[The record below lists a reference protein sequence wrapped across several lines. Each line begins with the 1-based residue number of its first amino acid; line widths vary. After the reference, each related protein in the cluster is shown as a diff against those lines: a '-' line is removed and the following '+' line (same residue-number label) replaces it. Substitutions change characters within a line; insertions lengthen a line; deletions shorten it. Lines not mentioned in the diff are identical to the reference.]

1 MLKQRTLSSKIRA
14 SGVGLHTG
22 KKISLTLKPAPSN
35 SGIVFKRTDIES
47 APIKAS
53 LENVFDTRLS
63 TSLSND
69 QIKISTVEHLL
80 SALAGIGIDNA
91 IVELDGPEVPIMDGS
106 ARPFVF
112 MIQSAGIQEQSEAKR
127 FIKIKKTIEVKQDEK
142 WAKIEP
148 FDGFKV
154 AFTIDFDHPA
164 FSETSQSS
172 EIDFSS
178 VSYLSQVSRARTF
191 CFAKDIQLLRKNNL
205 ALGGSV
211 NNAIVIDDY
220 KVVNEEGVRFQDEF
234 VKHKILDAIGDL
246 YLLGHGLIGSFSAYK
261 SGHHL
266 NNLLLRELINNVH
279 AWEEVTIQNDSES
292 PIFYS
297 TPEPVIVDQSASI

>member
-63 TSLSND
+63 TSLSNNE
-69 QIKISTVEHLL
+69 IKISTVEHLL

-191 CFAKDIQLLRKNNL
+191 GFAKDIELLRKNNL

-297 TPEPVIVDQSASI
+297 TPEPVIVD

>member
-1 MLKQRTLSSKIRA
+1 MLKQRTLSSKIKA

-22 KKISLTLKPAPSN
+22 KKISLSLNPAPIN
-35 SGIVFKRTDIES
+35 TGITFVRTDIAS
-47 APIKAS
+47 NPIKAT
-53 LENVFDTRLS
+53 LENVHDTRLS
-63 TSLSND
+63 TTLSNELV
-69 QIKISTVEHLL
+69 KISTVEHLL
-80 SALAGIGIDNA
+80 SALAGLGIDNA
-91 IVELDGPEVPIMDGS
+91 LVELDGPEVPIMDGS

-112 MIQSAGIQEQSEAKR
+112 MIQSAGIKEQNTPKK

-164 FSETSQSS
+164 FNETTQSS

-191 CFAKDIQLLRKNNL
+191 GFVKDIENLRKNNL

-211 NNAIVIDDY
+211 NNAVVIDDY
-220 KVVNEEGVRFQDEF
+220 KVINDEGVRFQDEF

-246 YLLGHGLIGSFSAYK
+246 YLLGHGLIGSFSAFK

-266 NNLLLRELINNVH
+266 NNLLLRELANNLD
-279 AWEEVTIQNDSES
+279 AWEEVIIDDIESS
-292 PIFYS
+292 PIFY
-297 TPEPVIVDQSASI
+297 TNPEPSIADD

>member
-1 MLKQRTLSSKIRA
+1 MLKQRTLSSRISA

-22 KKISLTLKPAPSN
+22 KKISLTLNPAPVN
-35 SGIVFKRTDIES
+35 SGIIFKRTDLES

-63 TSLSND
+63 TSLSNE

-91 IVELDGPEVPIMDGS
+91 MVELDGPEVPIMDGS

-112 MIQSAGIQEQSEAKR
+112 MIQSAGIQEQTDSKK

-148 FDGFKV
+148 FNGFKV

-191 CFAKDIQLLRKNNL
+191 GFTKDIELLRKNNL

-220 KVVNEEGVRFQDEF
+220 RVINEEGVRFQDEF

-246 YLLGHGLIGSFSAYK
+246 YLLGHGLMGSFSAYK

-266 NNLLLRELINNVH
+266 NNLLLRELVNNVD
-279 AWEEVTIQNDSES
+279 AWEEVTIDNPDKS

-297 TPEPVIVDQSASI
+297 TPEPAIAE

>member
-1 MLKQRTLSSKIRA
+1 MLKQRTLSSKIKA

-22 KKISLTLKPAPSN
+22 KKITLTLKPAPVN
-35 SGIVFKRTDIES
+35 AGIAFVRTDLKS
-47 APIKAS
+47 DPIKAS
-53 LENVFDTRLS
+53 LENVYDTRLS
-63 TSLSND
+63 TTLSNKTA
-69 QIKISTVEHLL
+69 KISTVEHLL
-80 SALAGIGIDNA
+80 SALAGLGIDNA
-91 IVELDGPEVPIMDGS
+91 LIELDGPEVPIMDGS

-112 MIQSAGIQEQSEAKR
+112 MIQSAGIQEQDDTKK
-127 FIKIKKTIEVKQDEK
+127 FIRIKKKVEVRQDEK

-154 AFTIDFDHPA
+154 AFTIDFNHPA
-164 FSETSQSS
+164 FSESSQSS

-191 CFAKDIQLLRKNNL
+191 GFAKDIELLRKNNL

-220 KVVNEEGVRFQDEF
+220 KVINEEGVRFQDEF

-266 NNLLLRELINNVH
+266 NNLLLRELVNNVD
-279 AWEEVTIQNDSES
+279 AWEEATIEDNEKS

-297 TPEPVIVDQSASI
+297 TPEPHIIQS

>member
-1 MLKQRTLSSKIRA
+1 MLKQRTLSSRISA

-22 KKISLTLKPAPSN
+22 KKISLTLNPAPVN
-35 SGIVFKRTDIES
+35 SGIIFKRTDLES

-63 TSLSND
+63 TSLSNE

-91 IVELDGPEVPIMDGS
+91 MVELDGPEVPIMDGS

-112 MIQSAGIQEQSEAKR
+112 MIQSAGIQEQTDSKK

-148 FDGFKV
+148 FNGFKV

-164 FSETSQSS
+164 FNESSQSS

-191 CFAKDIQLLRKNNL
+191 GFTKDIELLRKNNL

-220 KVVNEEGVRFQDEF
+220 RVINEEGVRFQDEF

-246 YLLGHGLIGSFSAYK
+246 YLLGHGLMGSFSAYK

-266 NNLLLRELINNVH
+266 NNLLLRELVNNVD
-279 AWEEVTIQNDSES
+279 AWEEVTIDNPDKS

-297 TPEPVIVDQSASI
+297 TPEPAIVE

>member
-1 MLKQRTLSSKIRA
+1 MLKQRTLSSKIKA

-22 KKISLTLKPAPSN
+22 KKISLTLNPAPAD

-47 APIKAS
+47 ASIKAS

-69 QIKISTVEHLL
+69 DIKISTVEHLL

-91 IVELDGPEVPIMDGS
+91 LIELDGPEVPIMDGS

-112 MIQSAGIQEQSEAKR
+112 MIQSAGIQEQAEPKK
-127 FIKIKKTIEVKQDEK
+127 FIKIKKTIEVRQDEK

-148 FDGFKV
+148 FNGFKV

-164 FSETSQSS
+164 FSESSQSS

-191 CFAKDIQLLRKNNL
+191 GFAKDIELLRKNNL

-246 YLLGHGLIGSFSAYK
+246 YLLGHGLMGSFSAFK

-266 NNLLLRELINNVH
+266 NNLLLRELVNNED
-279 AWEEVTIQNDSES
+279 AWEEVIIENNNKS

-297 TPEPVIVDQSASI
+297 TPEPVVTE

>member
-1 MLKQRTLSSKIRA
+1 MLKQRTLSSKIKA

-22 KKISLTLKPAPSN
+22 QKISLTLNPAPVN
-35 SGIVFKRTDIES
+35 AGIIFVRTDMKS
-47 APIKAS
+47 GPIKAS
-53 LENVFDTRLS
+53 LDNVYDTRLS
-63 TSLSND
+63 TTLSNN
-69 QIKISTVEHLL
+69 IAKISTVEHLL
-80 SALAGIGIDNA
+80 SALAGLGIDNA
-91 IVELDGPEVPIMDGS
+91 LIELDGPEVPIMDGS

-112 MIQSAGIQEQSEAKR
+112 MIQSAGIQEQDDTKK
-127 FIKIKKTIEVKQDEK
+127 FIKIKKTIEVRQDEK

-154 AFTIDFDHPA
+154 AFTIDFNHPA
-164 FSETSQSS
+164 FNESSQSS

-191 CFAKDIQLLRKNNL
+191 GFAKDIELLRKNNL

-266 NNLLLRELINNVH
+266 NNLLLRELVNNED
-279 AWEEVTIQNDSES
+279 AWEESTIEDNEKS

-297 TPEPVIVDQSASI
+297 TPEPHIVQS

>member
-1 MLKQRTLSSKIRA
+1 MLKQRTLSSKISA

-22 KKISLTLKPAPSN
+22 KKISLTLNPAPVN
-35 SGIVFKRTDIES
+35 SGIIFKRTDLES

-63 TSLSND
+63 TSLSNE

-91 IVELDGPEVPIMDGS
+91 MVELDGPEVPIMDGS

-112 MIQSAGIQEQSEAKR
+112 MIQSAGIQEQTDSKK

-148 FDGFKV
+148 FNGFKV

-191 CFAKDIQLLRKNNL
+191 GFTKDIELLRKNNL

-220 KVVNEEGVRFQDEF
+220 RVINEEGVRFQDEF

-246 YLLGHGLIGSFSAYK
+246 YLLGHGLMGSFSAYK

-266 NNLLLRELINNVH
+266 NNLLLRELVNNVD
-279 AWEEVTIQNDSES
+279 AWEEVTIDNPDKS

-297 TPEPVIVDQSASI
+297 TPEPAVAE

>member
-1 MLKQRTLSSKIRA
+1 MLKQRTLSSKIKA

-22 KKISLTLKPAPSN
+22 KKISLTLKPAPTN
-35 SGIVFKRTDIES
+35 SGISFIRTDIKAE
-47 APIKAS
+47 PIRAS

-63 TSLSND
+63 TTLSNSHV
-69 QIKISTVEHLL
+69 KISTVEHLL
-80 SALAGIGIDNA
+80 SALAGLGIDNA
-91 IVELDGPEVPIMDGS
+91 DIELDGPEVPIMDGS

-112 MIQSAGIQEQSEAKR
+112 MIQSAGIQEQNDSKK
-127 FIKIKKTIEVKQDEK
+127 FIKIKKTIEVKEDEK

-148 FDGFKV
+148 FEGFKV
-154 AFTIDFDHPA
+154 AFTIDFNHPA
-164 FSETSQSS
+164 FNESTQSS

-191 CFAKDIQLLRKNNL
+191 GFAKDIELLRRNNL

-211 NNAIVIDDY
+211 DNAIVIDDY
-220 KVVNEEGVRFQDEF
+220 KVINEEGVRFQDEF

-266 NNLLLRELINNVH
+266 NNLLLRELVNNQD
-279 AWEEVTIQNDSES
+279 AWEEVTIEDNNKA

-297 TPEPVIVDQSASI
+297 TPEPVNINS

>member
-22 KKISLTLKPAPSN
+22 QKISLTLNPAPSN

-47 APIKAS
+47 APIKAT

-63 TSLSND
+63 TSLSNED
-69 QIKISTVEHLL
+69 IKISTVEHLL

-91 IVELDGPEVPIMDGS
+91 VIELDGPEVPIMDGS

-164 FSETSQSS
+164 FSETCQSS

-191 CFAKDIQLLRKNNL
+191 GFARDIELLRKNNL

-246 YLLGHGLIGSFSAYK
+246 YLLGHGLMGSFSAYK

-279 AWEEVTIQNDSES
+279 AWEEVTVENDSES

-297 TPEPVIVDQSASI
+297 LPEPAIAE

>member
-35 SGIVFKRTDIES
+35 SGIVFKRIDIES

-69 QIKISTVEHLL
+69 EIKISTVEHLL

-112 MIQSAGIQEQSEAKR
+112 MIQSAGIQEQSDAKR

-191 CFAKDIQLLRKNNL
+191 GFAKDIELLRKNNL

-297 TPEPVIVDQSASI
+297 TPEPVIVD

>member
-22 KKISLTLKPAPSN
+22 KKISLTLNPAPTN
-35 SGIVFKRTDIES
+35 SGIVFKRTDIKS

-69 QIKISTVEHLL
+69 EIKISTVEHLL

-91 IVELDGPEVPIMDGS
+91 VIELDGPEVPIMDGS

-112 MIQSAGIQEQSEAKR
+112 MIQSAGIQEQSAAKR
-127 FIKIKKTIEVKQDEK
+127 FIKIKKTIEVKQGEK

-164 FSETSQSS
+164 FRETSQSS

-191 CFAKDIQLLRKNNL
+191 GFAKDIELLRKNNL

-279 AWEEVTIQNDSES
+279 AWEEVTIDNDSE
-292 PIFYS
+292 
-297 TPEPVIVDQSASI
+297 

>member
-1 MLKQRTLSSKIRA
+1 MLKQRTLSSKISA

-22 KKISLTLKPAPSN
+22 KKISLTLNPAPVN
-35 SGIVFKRTDIES
+35 SGIIFKRTDLES

-63 TSLSND
+63 TSLSNEH
-69 QIKISTVEHLL
+69 IKISTVEHLL

-91 IVELDGPEVPIMDGS
+91 MVELDGPEVPIMDGS

-112 MIQSAGIQEQSEAKR
+112 MIQSAGIKEQTDSKK

-148 FDGFKV
+148 FNGFKV

-191 CFAKDIQLLRKNNL
+191 GFTKDIELLRKNNL

-220 KVVNEEGVRFQDEF
+220 RVINEEGVRFQDEF

-246 YLLGHGLIGSFSAYK
+246 YLLGHGLMGSFSAYK

-266 NNLLLRELINNVH
+266 NNLLLRELVNNVD
-279 AWEEVTIQNDSES
+279 AWEEVTIDNPDES

-297 TPEPVIVDQSASI
+297 TPEPAIAE

>member
-1 MLKQRTLSSKIRA
+1 MLKQRTLSSRISA

-22 KKISLTLKPAPSN
+22 KKISLTLNPAPVN
-35 SGIVFKRTDIES
+35 SGIIFRRTDLES

-63 TSLSND
+63 TSLSNE

-91 IVELDGPEVPIMDGS
+91 MVELDGPEVPIMDGS

-112 MIQSAGIQEQSEAKR
+112 MIQSAGIQEQTDSKK

-148 FDGFKV
+148 FNGFKV

-191 CFAKDIQLLRKNNL
+191 GFTKDIELLRKNNL

-220 KVVNEEGVRFQDEF
+220 RVINEEGVRFQDEF
-234 VKHKILDAIGDL
+234 VKLKILDAIGDL
-246 YLLGHGLIGSFSAYK
+246 YLLGHGLMGSFSAYK

-266 NNLLLRELINNVH
+266 NNLLLRELVNNVD
-279 AWEEVTIQNDSES
+279 AWEEVTIDNPDKS

-297 TPEPVIVDQSASI
+297 TPEPAVAE

>member
-1 MLKQRTLSSKIRA
+1 MLKQRTLSSRISA

-22 KKISLTLKPAPSN
+22 KKISLTLNPAPVN
-35 SGIVFKRTDIES
+35 SGIIFRRTDLES

-63 TSLSND
+63 TSLSNE

-91 IVELDGPEVPIMDGS
+91 MVELDGPEVPIMDGS

-112 MIQSAGIQEQSEAKR
+112 MIQSAGIQEQTDSKK

-148 FDGFKV
+148 FNGFKV

-191 CFAKDIQLLRKNNL
+191 GFTKDIELLRKNNL

-220 KVVNEEGVRFQDEF
+220 RVINEEGVRFQDEF

-246 YLLGHGLIGSFSAYK
+246 YLLGHGLMGSFSAYK

-266 NNLLLRELINNVH
+266 NNLLLRELVNNDD
-279 AWEEVTIQNDSES
+279 AWEEVTIDNPDKS

-297 TPEPVIVDQSASI
+297 TPEPAIVE

>member
-1 MLKQRTLSSKIRA
+1 MIKQRTLSNKIRA
-14 SGVGLHTG
+14 TGVGLHTG
-22 KKISLTLKPAPSN
+22 KKINLTLNPAPVN
-35 SGIVFKRTDIES
+35 SGILFKRIDLEADI
-47 APIKAS
+47 IKAS
-53 LENVFDTRLS
+53 LNNVHDTRLS
-63 TSLSND
+63 TTLSND
-69 QIKISTVEHLL
+69 LAQISTVEHLL
-80 SALAGIGIDNA
+80 SALAGLGIDNSL
-91 IVELDGPEVPIMDGS
+91 VELDGPEVPIMDGS

-112 MIQSAGIQEQSEAKR
+112 MIQSAGIQEQNVPKK
-127 FIKIKKTIEVKQDEK
+127 FIKIKKTIEVKQEEK

-148 FDGFKV
+148 FNGFKV
-154 AFTIDFDHPA
+154 AFTIDFNHPA
-164 FSETSQSS
+164 FTKSTQSS

-191 CFAKDIQLLRKNNL
+191 GFAKDIEILRKNNL

-220 KVVNEEGVRFQDEF
+220 KVINDEGVRFQDEF

-246 YLLGHGLIGSFSAYK
+246 YLLGHGLIGSFSAFK

-266 NNLLLRELINNVH
+266 NNLLLRELTNNCD
-279 AWEEVTIQNDSES
+279 AWEEVTIKDDDNA

-297 TPEPVIVDQSASI
+297 KPETLSVNS

>member
-1 MLKQRTLSSKIRA
+1 MLKQRTLSSKIKA

-22 KKISLTLKPAPSN
+22 KKITLTLKPAPIN
-35 SGIVFKRTDIES
+35 AGIAFVRTDLKS
-47 APIKAS
+47 DPIKAS
-53 LENVFDTRLS
+53 LENVYDTRLS
-63 TSLSND
+63 TTLSNKTA
-69 QIKISTVEHLL
+69 KISTVEHLL
-80 SALAGIGIDNA
+80 SALAGLGIDNA
-91 IVELDGPEVPIMDGS
+91 LIELDGPEVPIMDGS

-112 MIQSAGIQEQSEAKR
+112 MIQSAGIQEQDDTKK
-127 FIKIKKTIEVKQDEK
+127 FIRIKKKIEVRQDEK

-154 AFTIDFDHPA
+154 AFTIDFNHPA
-164 FSETSQSS
+164 FSESSQSS

-191 CFAKDIQLLRKNNL
+191 GFAKDIELLRKNNL

-220 KVVNEEGVRFQDEF
+220 KVINEEGVRFQDEF

-266 NNLLLRELINNVH
+266 NNLLLRELVNNVD
-279 AWEEVTIQNDSES
+279 AWEEATIEDNEKS

-297 TPEPVIVDQSASI
+297 TPEPHIIQS